1 MCVCMHVCMHIC
13 MHVCMYVSMHV
24 CMHVCVYACIYVMYV
39 YVCMYVCTMLCLA
52 SGNIKI
58 SVETSK
64 VDPTPKWTKEHKRYL
79 SRLVWKIC
87 FRCTT
92 AGPNVNYKY

>member
-1 MCVCMHVCMHIC
+1 MTVKLKIC
-13 MHVCMYVSMHV
+13 MVSKSCKSGPALPLCLCACVRVC
-24 CMHVCVYACIYVMYV
+24 A
-39 YVCMYVCTMLCLA
+39 MLCLA

-64 VDPTPKWTKEHKRYL
+64 VNPTPKRTKEHKRYL

-92 AGPNVNYKY
+92 AGPNVNYEY